1 MNILEENLK
10 NLKSSLNN
18 NTSNINNKKEKNN
31 NKNNNNNNTNIN
43 NNKIS
48 SINNQ
53 SEIKL
58 VNNKKKSKIRSL
70 SVTNVKVV
78 NVFYNKKNFF
88 SISPKN
94 SNIKNNSNAEKSSL
108 IDRKKLKSI
117 SHKLNSSYSKKSS
130 INKNNNNNNTTNKNI
145 LIKNEK
151 FLFKSKIE
159 KRNQNNNSF
168 TIKKN
173 SISVTDRKKIKSIS
187 KSKNIFFN
195 NLREN
200 KNLSN
205 KKFHLINSYYNEINM
220 NKEKISN
227 YSNQFKNIQKLFVNN
242 LKGLY
247 LNKTGDKL
255 KCNKSMTFMIKKQK
269 PKKTILE
276 KLINNNNNENS
287 LKKAIFWQN
296 LKWLWFNKNIFI
308 EQIINNYFDYK
319 WFFDDGKLITKE
331 ICEEFFILR
340 GINDKNFI
348 NNFFI
353 LFDFNKNGFINF
365 TFAVNILIATSN
377 NSYEEKI
384 KKILDILKDEK
395 NKINFNIFLEIF
407 NNIFLPFDK
416 KFIINKLKKDL
427 NLKIN
432 NNNNNNK
439 ISNKFFDLNL
449 DLFYFENFLNKI
461 EIKKVLKNYFVKF
474 YEIEENVEKEMGI
487 AFMDLKKRLLN
498 NNQFAKSIMKRETEK
513 FENIINK
520 LINIYNFKFMH
531 KDIFNSNEFI
541 VFNNNNNENKNHKND
556 FYFQNYVQE
565 FENKLN

>member
-10 NLKSSLNN
+10 NLKSSLNS
-18 NTSNINNKKEKNN
+18 SNINEKKEKNIN
-31 NKNNNNNNTNIN
+31 NKNNNNSNIN
-43 NNKIS
+43 NNKNS
-48 SINNQ
+48 SFNNQ
-53 SEIKL
+53 SEIKTSL
-58 VNNKKKSKIRSL
+58 NNKKKKPKIRSL
-70 SVTNVKVV
+70 SVTNVKIV
-78 NVFYNKKNFF
+78 NDFYHKKNH
-88 SISPKN
+88 SSVSPKN
-94 SNIKNNSNAEKSSL
+94 TNLKNANNEKSYL
-108 IDRKKLKSI
+108 IDRKKSKSI
-117 SHKLNSSYSKKSS
+117 SHKLNSFYKKKNS
-130 INKNNNNNNTTNKNI
+130 INKLNNNTTNKNI
-145 LIKNEK
+145 SFKSEK

-159 KRNQNNNSF
+159 KRNQKNISF
-168 TIKKN
+168 IIKKN

-205 KKFHLINSYYNEINM
+205 KKFHLINSYYNQINL

-227 YSNQFKNIQKLFVNN
+227 YSNQFRNIQKLFVNN

-247 LNKTGDKL
+247 LNKSGDKL

-365 TFAVNILIATSN
+365 TFAVIILIATSN

-384 KKILDILKDEK
+384 KKIFDILKDEK
-395 NKINFNIFLEIF
+395 NNINFNIFLEIF

-416 KFIINKLKKDL
+416 KFLINKLKKDL
-427 NLKIN
+427 NIEKKKNNNNN

-439 ISNKFFDLNL
+439 FFDLNVNY
-449 DLFYFENFLNKI
+449 FYFENFLNKN
-461 EIKKVLKNYFVKF
+461 EIKKILKNYFVKF

-520 LINIYNFKFMH
+520 LINVYNFKFMH
-531 KDIFNSNEFI
+531 KDIFNSNDFI
-541 VFNNNNNENKNHKND
+541 VFNNNNENKNLKNN
-556 FYFQNYVQE
+556 FYFQNYIKE

>member
-10 NLKSSLNN
+10 NLKNFLNN
-18 NTSNINNKKEKNN
+18 SSSNLNNKKEKINN
-31 NKNNNNNNTNIN
+31 NKNINNNNNSIINYNTNIN
-43 NNKIS
+43 NNYTN
-48 SINNQ
+48 INN
-53 SEIKL
+53 
-58 VNNKKKSKIRSL
+58 NNNYNQTENKNQIVFPNLKKKSKIRSL
-70 SVTNVKVV
+70 SVTNVKIVEDP
-78 NVFYNKKNFF
+78 YYKKNY
-88 SISPKN
+88 SNISPKN
-94 SNIKNNSNAEKSSL
+94 SNLKNNNNNYYL
-108 IDRKKLKSI
+108 NVDRKKIKSI
-117 SHKLNSSYSKKSS
+117 SHKLNSFYNKKHS
-130 INKNNNNNNTTNKNI
+130 NNNNNT
-145 LIKNEK
+145 LIKNEIEK
-151 FLFKSKIE
+151 KLFKNKIE
-159 KRNQNNNSF
+159 KRNKNFLINR
-168 TIKKN
+168 N

-187 KSKNIFFN
+187 KSKNLFFN

-200 KNLSN
+200 KHLSN
-205 KKFHLINSYYNEINM
+205 KKFNLINSYYNEINF
-220 NKEKISN
+220 NKEKISL
-227 YSNQFKNIQKLFVNN
+227 YSNQFQNIQKLFVNN

-319 WFFDDGKLITKE
+319 WFFNDGKLITKE
-331 ICEEFFILR
+331 ICEEFLILR
-340 GINDKNFI
+340 EIYDKNFI

-384 KKILDILKDEK
+384 KKILDILKNEK
-395 NKINFNIFLEIF
+395 NFVNFNVFLEIF

-416 KFIINKLKKDL
+416 KLLINKLKKDL
-427 NLKIN
+427 NIEKQKN
-432 NNNNNNK
+432 
-439 ISNKFFDLNL
+439 FDLNY
-449 DLFYFENFLNKI
+449 FYLEDFLNKT
-461 EIKKVLKNYFVKF
+461 EIKKILKKYFVKF
-474 YEIEENVEKEMGI
+474 NEIEENVEKEMGI

-498 NNQFAKSIMKRETEK
+498 NNQFAKSIIKKQTEK

-520 LINIYNFKFMH
+520 LINIYNFKFLH
-531 KDIFNSNEFI
+531 KEIFNNNEFI
-541 VFNNNNNENKNHKND
+541 VFNNNNNNESKKNS
-556 FYFQNYVQE
+556 YFQNYIKE

>member
-10 NLKSSLNN
+10 NLKNFLNN
-18 NTSNINNKKEKNN
+18 SSSNLNNKKEKINN
-31 NKNNNNNNTNIN
+31 NKNINNNNSIINYNTNIN
-43 NNKIS
+43 NNYT
-48 SINNQ
+48 SINNNKNYNQ
-53 SEIKL
+53 TENKNQIVFPNL
-58 VNNKKKSKIRSL
+58 KKKSKIRSL
-70 SVTNVKVV
+70 SVTNVKIVEDP
-78 NVFYNKKNFF
+78 YYKKNY
-88 SISPKN
+88 SNISPKN
-94 SNIKNNSNAEKSSL
+94 SNLKNNNNNNNYYL
-108 IDRKKLKSI
+108 NVDRKKIKSI
-117 SHKLNSSYSKKSS
+117 SHKLNSFYNKKHS
-130 INKNNNNNNTTNKNI
+130 INNNNNN
-145 LIKNEK
+145 LIKKEIEK
-151 FLFKSKIE
+151 KLFKNKIE
-159 KRNQNNNSF
+159 KRNKNFLINR
-168 TIKKN
+168 N

-187 KSKNIFFN
+187 KSKNLFFN

-200 KNLSN
+200 KHLSN
-205 KKFHLINSYYNEINM
+205 KKFNLINSYYNQINF
-220 NKEKISN
+220 NKEKISS
-227 YSNQFKNIQKLFVNN
+227 YSNQFQNIQKLFVNN

-247 LNKTGDKL
+247 LNKSGDKL

-319 WFFDDGKLITKE
+319 WFFNDGKLITKE

-340 GINDKNFI
+340 EINDKNFI

-384 KKILDILKDEK
+384 KKILDILKNEK
-395 NKINFNIFLEIF
+395 NFVNFNVFLEIF

-416 KFIINKLKKDL
+416 KLLINKLKKDL
-427 NLKIN
+427 NIEKQ
-432 NNNNNNK
+432 K
-439 ISNKFFDLNL
+439 KFDLNY
-449 DLFYFENFLNKI
+449 FYLEDFLNKT
-461 EIKKVLKNYFVKF
+461 EIKKILKKYFVKF
-474 YEIEENVEKEMGI
+474 NEIEENVEKEMGI

-498 NNQFAKSIMKRETEK
+498 NNQFAKSIIKKQTEK

-520 LINIYNFKFMH
+520 LINIYNFKFLH
-531 KDIFNSNEFI
+531 KEIFNNNEFI
-541 VFNNNNNENKNHKND
+541 VFNNNNNNNESKKNS
-556 FYFQNYVQE
+556 YFQNYIKE